1 MTYPCKRWPP
11 WVSIYSTSMKGS
23 TRTCPS
29 AKPSMKSWWTSTS
42 EWTRCRNH
50 AKMPLNSPRCP
61 KSSSQVV
68 LRPISNTSPLLTSPT
83 KRRRTTWIKGAIAV
97 RIKETHRDRLNSQKT
112 PITSALQVRSFVR
125 IQRSLTV
132 RIKPIIITVFPTATL
147 RNRSC
152 MPQSKVNQ
160 SRRNS
165 PPMSLLT
172 TVVNIANSN

>member
-1 MTYPCKRWPP
+1 MTYPCRRWPP

-29 AKPSMKSWWTSTS
+29 AKPSTKSWWTSTS

-50 AKMPLNSPRCP
+50 AKMPLTSPRCP

-97 RIKETHRDRLNSQKT
+97 RIKETKQSKT
-112 PITSALQVRSFVR
+112 PITSALQARSFVR

-147 RNRSC
+147 RDRSC

-165 PPMSLLT
+165 PPMSSLT
-172 TVVNIANSN
+172 AVVNIANLN